1 MRLPL
6 LYFAEMIPVGDAYS
20 HYFFAF
26 APDCTRNCKD
36 DQFGFKSLSSEP
48 VFLPKYGN
56 GVTCN
61 CASSK
66 LTKSIVA
73 TVDNMLGDREMGKL
87 LELDPNAVN
96 LQSAVMRAMFSLSR
110 IVILCPPC
118 ISATTTAAHI
128 CRARWDGVRA
138 LHVRIDHRLDCACCE
153 GAVHGLARV

>member
-1 MRLPL
+1 MRLPA
-6 LYFAEMIPVGDAYS
+6 LYFAEIIPIGDAYS

-26 APDCTRNCKD
+26 TPDCTRNCKD
-36 DQFGFKSLSSEP
+36 DQFGFKNLCSEP

-56 GVTCN
+56 GITCN
-61 CASSK
+61 CASSN

-73 TVDNMLGDREMGKL
+73 TVDNMLSDREMGKL

-96 LQSAVMRAMFSLSR
+96 LQSAVMRAMFPLAR

-118 ISATTTAAHI
+118 ISAITTAAHI
-128 CRARWDGVRA
+128 CRARSDGVRA

-153 GAVHGLARV
+153 GAAHGLARM